1 MPLMVWDGNCRF
13 CELCANRFKYLAKGS
28 IEFLPYQELK
38 NKYPKAPDFDY
49 KKSVY
54 LFTKSGASNGAAAVF
69 NYYNLIGKKFLF
81 WLYQKS
87 KLFEKSS
94 EFFYEF
100 IARNRNK
107 FRVIG
112 HFFYGSDF
120 LPDKYRIS
128 AWIYGRA
135 LGLVGFV
142 AFLSFWMQADIL
154 IGSNGIIPFA
164 DDLKEVENYLIIS
177 DSSSSKW
184 SIRPT
189 LLWFSKHD
197 IWLNSII
204 GLGLFSSVFLFLGL
218 LPPISIAISWLCY
231 LSISV
236 VSEPFLNFQWD
247 TLLLESYLLSIFFVP
262 WVIIDKKVNLKSPSL
277 IGRYLIWFLI
287 MKLMFESGLVKLTFF
302 SSEGTNTW
310 RDLTALDFHY
320 WTQPIPS
327 WISYYLD
334 LLPGFID
341 NASLW
346 FMYYCE
352 LIVPFMIIFP
362 RRIKR
367 VACFSLITFQ
377 VLIIISGN
385 YGFFNLLSI
394 VLCIT
399 LIDDQFII
407 RYFNNWNLGNN
418 KTELKSILYYIKNIF
433 GSAILILFL
442 WTFVVFIKKDLH
454 GSKPLNSKDEPS
466 FLNRKVLAFTQATR
480 SINAYGLFRVMT
492 VQRPEIIIELL
503 GEDSTWVPVAF
514 NYKPVEVNKRPKLF
528 FPHMPRIDWQ
538 MWFEAL
544 YFDRL
549 KSDPF
554 SLSTYQRFLKVI
566 VENDLS
572 MDELSLNSFFNDED
586 RKLLESLPK
595 LNRDNFVNRF
605 RVNINNHINNSYW
618 FARLLSKMVRQELVL
633 KNEFQF
639 DTNTKIQ
646 KMRVSLFYYKFNS
659 DLKDGNNEDWW
670 VINKNNSSVILFDLD
685 KNKINH
691 E

>member
-1 MPLMVWDGNCRF
+1 MIWDGNCRF
-13 CELCANRFKYLAKGS
+13 CELCADRFKYLAKGR

-38 NKYPKAPDFDY
+38 EKYPKAPDFDY
-49 KKSVY
+49 QKSVY
-54 LFTKSGASNGAAAVF
+54 LFTKSGAFNGAAAVF
-69 NYYNLIGKKFLF
+69 KYYNLIGKKFLF
-81 WLYQKS
+81 LLYQKS
-87 KLFEKSS
+87 KLFENIS
-94 EFFYEF
+94 EFFYEV

-107 FRVIG
+107 FKVIG
-112 HFFYGSDF
+112 HFFYGSNF

-142 AFLSFWMQADIL
+142 AFLSFWLQADIL
-154 IGSNGIIPFA
+154 IGSNGIIPFV
-164 DDLKEVENYLIIS
+164 DDLKEVENYLVIS
-177 DSSSSKW
+177 DSNSSKW

-189 LLWFSKHD
+189 LLWFSKTD
-197 IWLNSII
+197 IWLNTII
-204 GLGLFSSVFLFLGL
+204 GLGLFSSILLLLGIV
-218 LPPISIAISWLCY
+218 PPISIAISWLCY

-247 TLLLESYLLSIFFVP
+247 TLLLEAYLLSVLFVP
-262 WVIIDKKVNLKSPSL
+262 WVIIDRKENLKSPSL
-277 IGRYLIWFLI
+277 IGRYLIWLLI
-287 MKLMFESGLVKLTFF
+287 IKLMFESGLVKLTFF
-302 SSEGTNTW
+302 SSEGTNAW

-334 LLPGFID
+334 LLPVFID
-341 NASLW
+341 KASLW

-362 RRIKR
+362 RKIKR
-367 VACFSLITFQ
+367 VACFSLIVFQ

-399 LIDDQFII
+399 LIDDQLII
-407 RYFNNWNLGNN
+407 KFFKNWNLQNN
-418 KTELKSILYYIKNIF
+418 TIEIKSISYYIKNTF
-433 GSAILILFL
+433 GSIILIFFI
-442 WTFVVFIKKDLH
+442 WTMLIFIKKDLH
-454 GSKPLNSKDEPS
+454 GSKPLNNKDELS
-466 FLNRKVLAFTQATR
+466 FLNRKVLAFTQTTR
-480 SINAYGLFRVMT
+480 SLNAYGLFRVMT
-492 VQRPEIIIELL
+492 IKRPEIIIEIL
-503 GEDSTWVPVAF
+503 GEDSLWVPIGF
-514 NYKPVEVNKRPKLF
+514 NYKPVEANKRPKLF

-566 VENDLS
+566 VEDDLS
-572 MDELSLNSFFNDED
+572 MDDLSLNSFFNDED

-646 KMRVSLFYYKFNS
+646 KMRVSLFYYSFN
-659 DLKDGNNEDWW
+659 NNTNNSNDEYWW

-691 E
+691 K